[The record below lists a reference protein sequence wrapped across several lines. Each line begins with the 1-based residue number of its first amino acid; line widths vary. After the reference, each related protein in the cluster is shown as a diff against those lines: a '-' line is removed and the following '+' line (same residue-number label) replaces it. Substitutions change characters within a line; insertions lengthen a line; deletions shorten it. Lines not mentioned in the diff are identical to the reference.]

1 MAVCSIHYRE
11 YAWDNYEGCLDVRVN
26 LTDLYLGNEALASE
40 DAFEPDP
47 QIRDITE
54 QLSPAERRALFACL
68 QRLRLGFVAEPL
80 MGLDGADYRSPSN
93 SGLSVRSPAAGG
105 SSCLP
110 NGRDC
115 GKSYGFWVALK
126 NRRNSDVN
134 VGTDHGF

>member
-80 MGLDGADYRSPSN
+80 MGLDGADYEITIQFGPQCSITCCWWTELPAEWE
-93 SGLSVRSPAAGG
+93 GLREIIRILGG
-105 SSCLP
+105 
-110 NGRDC
+110 
-115 GKSYGFWVALK
+115 AEEQEE
-126 NRRNSDVN
+126 
-134 VGTDHGF
+134 